1 LHIRLSDSVE
11 QSSHL
16 VLLPT
21 LSDQIPYKEVLHRD
35 QAQVVRSFL
44 QHLIPIFMILTIPL
58 FLLLTAA
65 HPDYRESGDDL
76 MNVDYVYHGFEN
88 PNDLS
93 KQDFGG
99 EEVIRKPDTVKKQ
112 RLMDIQNDYFEFQAK
127 KEAMSKSL
135 PVR

>member
-1 LHIRLSDSVE
+1 V
-11 QSSHL
+11 
-16 VLLPT
+16 
-21 LSDQIPYKEVLHRD
+21 
-35 QAQVVRSFL
+35 
-44 QHLIPIFMILTIPL
+44 ILTILL
-58 FLLLTAA
+58 FLLLKAA
-65 HPDYRESGDDL
+65 HPDYRESSDDL
-76 MNVDYVYHGFEN
+76 MNVDDVYQGFEN